1 MTKQVIHF
9 DSNSYNEAIKALD
22 EIVDII
28 NKHSQELTTNGY
40 LLTIEDI
47 KLIAD
52 RDNKFNKKVYSNQLK
67 NICNTFGVDYNK
79 VCTFEYSITNSM
91 FSEMANGKC
100 KYLYNFYNDLSKCFV
115 LYQYLADSKYIDI
128 VNNVASKTIE
138 ADELIKEVYTSYT
151 KNDRQNKVLSLAKQ
165 LQDLYK
171 QFNKLGINNYNV
183 DHLINKSS
191 GDIDPNTFYRYTE

>member
-1 MTKQVIHF
+1 MKKQVIHF
-9 DSNSYNEAIKALD
+9 DNTGYTEATKALD
-22 EIVDII
+22 EAIETI

-67 NICNTFGVDYNK
+67 DICNTFGVDYNK

-100 KYLYNFYNDLSKCFV
+100 KYLYSLNDD
-115 LYQYLADSKYIDI
+115 LYKSFTLHTYLADSKYIDI
-128 VNNVASKTIE
+128 INNVASKTIQ
-138 ADELIKEVYTSYT
+138 ADELIKDEYTSYT
-151 KNDRQNKVLSLAKQ
+151 NNDKQNKVLDLTKQ

-183 DHLINKSS
+183 DHLINKPS

>member
-67 NICNTFGVDYNK
+67 DICNTFGVDYNK

-100 KYLYNFYNDLSKCFV
+100 RYLYNFYNDLSKCFTFHT
-115 LYQYLADSKYIDI
+115 YLADSKYIDI
-128 VNNVASKTIE
+128 INNVASKTIQ
-138 ADELIKEVYTSYT
+138 ADELIKELYTSYT
-151 KNDRQNKVLSLAKQ
+151 KNDKQNKVLDLTKQ

-171 QFNKLGINNYNV
+171 QFNKLGINNYNI

>member
-9 DSNSYNEAIKALD
+9 NSNSYNEAIKALD

-52 RDNKFNKKVYSNQLK
+52 RDNKFNKKVYSSQLK
-67 NICNTFGVDYNK
+67 DICNTFGVDYNK

-100 KYLYNFYNDLSKCFV
+100 KYLYSLNNDLYRCFI
-115 LYQYLADSKYIDI
+115 LHTYLADSKYIDI
-128 VNNVASKTIE
+128 IDNVASKAIQ
-138 ADELIKEVYTSYT
+138 ADELIKELYTSYT
-151 KNDRQNKVLSLAKQ
+151 KNDKQNKALDLTKQ

-171 QFNKLGINNYNV
+171 QFNKLGINNYNI

-191 GDIDPNTFYRYTE
+191 GDINPNTFYRYTE

>member
-22 EIVDII
+22 EIVDTI
-28 NKHSQELTTNGY
+28 NRHSQELTTNGY

-52 RDNKFNKKVYSNQLK
+52 RDNKFNKKVYSSQLK
-67 NICNTFGVDYNK
+67 DICNTFGVDYNK
-79 VCTFEYSITNSM
+79 VCTFEYSITNSI

-100 KYLYNFYNDLSKCFV
+100 RYLYNFYNDLSKCFV

-128 VNNVASKTIE
+128 IDNVASKTIQ
-138 ADELIKEVYTSYT
+138 ADELIKERYTSYT
-151 KNDRQNKVLSLAKQ
+151 NNDKQNKVLELSKQ

-171 QFNKLGINNYNV
+171 QFNKLGINNYNI

>member
-9 DSNSYNEAIKALD
+9 DGNSYNEAIKTLD
-22 EIVDII
+22 EIVDTI

-40 LLTIEDI
+40 TLTIEDI
-47 KLIAD
+47 KLISE
-52 RDNKFNKKVYSNQLK
+52 RDNKFNKKVYSDQLK
-67 NICNTFGVDYNK
+67 DICNTFGVDYNK

-100 KYLYNFYNDLSKCFV
+100 KYLYNFYNNLSKCFI

-128 VNNVASKTIE
+128 IDNVASKTIQ

-191 GDIDPNTFYRYTE
+191 GDIEPNTFYRYTE

>member
-9 DSNSYNEAIKALD
+9 DGNSYNEAIKALD
-22 EIVDII
+22 EIVDTI

-40 LLTIEDI
+40 TLTIEDI
-47 KLIAD
+47 KLISE
-52 RDNKFNKKVYSNQLK
+52 RDNKFNKKVYSDQLK
-67 NICNTFGVDYNK
+67 DICNTFGVDYNK

-100 KYLYNFYNDLSKCFV
+100 KYLYNFYNNLSKCFI

-128 VNNVASKTIE
+128 IDNVASKTIQ

-183 DHLINKSS
+183 DYLINKSS
-191 GDIDPNTFYRYTE
+191 GDIEPNTFYRYTE

>member
-9 DSNSYNEAIKALD
+9 DGNSYNEAINTLD
-22 EIVDII
+22 EIVDTI

-40 LLTIEDI
+40 TLTIEDI
-47 KLIAD
+47 KLISE
-52 RDNKFNKKVYSNQLK
+52 RDNKFNKKVYSDQLK
-67 NICNTFGVDYNK
+67 DICNTFGVDYNK

-100 KYLYNFYNDLSKCFV
+100 KYLYNFYNNLSKCFI

-128 VNNVASKTIE
+128 IDNVASKTIQ

-191 GDIDPNTFYRYTE
+191 GDIEPNTFYRYTE

>member
-9 DSNSYNEAIKALD
+9 NSNSYNEAIKALD

-52 RDNKFNKKVYSNQLK
+52 RDNKFNKKVYSSQLK
-67 NICNTFGVDYNK
+67 DICNTFGVDYNK

-100 KYLYNFYNDLSKCFV
+100 KYLYSLNNDLYRCFI
-115 LYQYLADSKYIDI
+115 LHTYLADSKYIDI
-128 VNNVASKTIE
+128 IDNVASKAIQ
-138 ADELIKEVYTSYT
+138 ADELIKELYTSYT
-151 KNDRQNKVLSLAKQ
+151 KNDKQNKVLDLTKQ

-171 QFNKLGINNYNV
+171 QFNKLGINNYNI

>member
-1 MTKQVIHF
+1 MKKQVIHF
-9 DSNSYNEAIKALD
+9 DNTGYTEATKALD
-22 EIVDII
+22 EAIETI

-52 RDNKFNKKVYSNQLK
+52 RDNKFNKKVYSSQLK
-67 NICNTFGVDYNK
+67 DICNTFGVDYNK
-79 VCTFEYSITNSM
+79 VCTFEYTITNSM

-100 KYLYNFYNDLSKCFV
+100 KYLYSLNNDLYKCFT
-115 LYQYLADSKYIDI
+115 LHTYLADSKYIDI
-128 VNNVASKTIE
+128 INNVASKTIQ
-138 ADELIKEVYTSYT
+138 ANELIKDEYTSYT
-151 KNDRQNKVLSLAKQ
+151 NNDKQNKVLDLTKQ

-183 DHLINKSS
+183 DYLINKSS